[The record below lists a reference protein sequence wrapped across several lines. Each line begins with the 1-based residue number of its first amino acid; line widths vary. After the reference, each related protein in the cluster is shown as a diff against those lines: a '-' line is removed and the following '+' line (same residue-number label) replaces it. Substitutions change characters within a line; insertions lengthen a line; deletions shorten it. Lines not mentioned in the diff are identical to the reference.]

1 MSITYHKSRDIQ
13 CLRQTTTTRD
23 IEKENSLNEYL
34 CITPIMRG
42 RIRRERGGA
51 LVERCSKQEFQNLIN

>member
-23 IEKENSLNEYL
+23 IEKENSLNELMDNTHYEG
-34 CITPIMRG
+34 THKKG
-42 RIRRERGGA
+42 EGWGA
-51 LVERCSKQEFQNLIN
+51 S